1 MAHGTTNAA
10 MVTIGLDLGD
20 RQTAGCVV
28 DAGGQILE
36 RFQARTTPTRLLAA
50 VTRWPGARVVLE
62 VGGQSPWVSRRLQAA
77 GYGVV
82 VANARRVRLIAEGDA
97 KSDRLDAEL
106 LARLGRVDP
115 ALLAPIQHRSER
127 TQRDLGVVKTRAA
140 LVRMR
145 TLGINHGR
153 GVAKALGH
161 RLPACAAEA
170 FPARVRAQ
178 AVGATLP
185 GITELLAVLEQL
197 TASIRAL
204 DRQLATLATTRYPV
218 TELLRQVPGVG
229 PPDGADLRAHAG
241 GPDALPPQP
250 HRGRL
255 SRPAAEAPGL
265 RRSAA
270 GAVDHEGGGC
280 APAPPSGDRGAVHPG
295 AIRARHRFAPM
306 GAGAGRP
313 GRQSR
318 EETGGRGGGAE
329 AGRAAASA
337 VVDGRGVRTGGLS
350 RAGGIAGPT
359 RPAADD
365 GRRSGETVFG

>member
-161 RLPACAAEA
+161 RLPGLCRRGVPRPRPGAGGGRH
-170 FPARVRAQ
+170 PARHHR
-178 AVGATLP
+178 AVGRAGATH
-185 GITELLAVLEQL
+185 
-197 TASIRAL
+197 RL
-204 DRQLATLATTRYPV
+204 DSRP
-218 TELLRQVPGVG
+218 G
-229 PPDGADLRAHAG
+229 PPAG
-241 GPDALPPQP
+241 DAG
-250 HRGRL
+250 H
-255 SRPAAEAPGL
+255 
-265 RRSAA
+265 
-270 GAVDHEGGGC
+270 D
-280 APAPPSGDRGAVHPG
+280 
-295 AIRARHRFAPM
+295 AR
-306 GAGAGRP
+306 
-313 GRQSR
+313 
-318 EETGGRGGGAE
+318 
-329 AGRAAASA
+329 
-337 VVDGRGVRTGGLS
+337 
-350 RAGGIAGPT
+350 
-359 RPAADD
+359 
-365 GRRSGETVFG
+365 

>member
-161 RLPACAAEA
+161 RLPTCAAEA

-185 GITELLAVLEQL
+185 
-197 TASIRAL
+197 AS
-204 DRQLATLATTRYPV
+204 PSCW
-218 TELLRQVPGVG
+218 PCWSNS
-229 PPDGADLRAHAG
+229 PP
-241 GPDALPPQP
+241 
-250 HRGRL
+250 
-255 SRPAAEAPGL
+255 
-265 RRSAA
+265 
-270 GAVDHEGGGC
+270 
-280 APAPPSGDRGAVHPG
+280 
-295 AIRARHRFAPM
+295 RFAPWT
-306 GAGAGRP
+306 ASWRRWP
-313 GRQSR
+313 R
-318 EETGGRGGGAE
+318 
-329 AGRAAASA
+329 RAI
-337 VVDGRGVRTGGLS
+337 R
-350 RAGGIAGPT
+350 
-359 RPAADD
+359 
-365 GRRSGETVFG
+365 

>member
-1 MAHGTTNAA
+1 MAHGNTNEA

-28 DAGGQILE
+28 DEGGQILE

-50 VTRWPGARVVLE
+50 VSRWPGARVVLE
-62 VGGQSPWVSRRLQAA
+62 VGAQSPWVSRRLQAA

-115 ALLAPIQHRSER
+115 ALLAPIQHRSE
-127 TQRDLGVVKTRAA
+127 TAQRDLGVVKARAA

-145 TLGINHGR
+145 TLGINHVR

-161 RLPACAAEA
+161 RLPACATEA

-185 GITELLAVLEQL
+185 GSTELVAVTEQL

-229 PPDGADLRAHAG
+229 PLTALTYVLTLEDPTRFPRSRTVGAYLGLRPKRRDSGALQPELSITKAGDALLRRHLVTAAQYILGPFGPDTDLRRWGQALAG
-241 GPDALPPQP
+241 RGGKAAKKRAVVAVARKLAVLL
-250 HRGRL
+250 HRLWLTGEVYE
-255 SRPAAEAPGL
+255 PVGYQA
-265 RRSAA
+265 
-270 GAVDHEGGGC
+270 
-280 APAPPSGDRGAVHPG
+280 
-295 AIRARHRFAPM
+295 
-306 GAGAGRP
+306 RP
-313 GRQSR
+313 GR
-318 EETGGRGGGAE
+318 
-329 AGRAAASA
+329 AA
-337 VVDGRGVRTGGLS
+337 
-350 RAGGIAGPT
+350 
-359 RPAADD
+359 
-365 GRRSGETVFG
+365 

>member
-229 PPDGADLRAHAG
+229 PLTALTYVLTLEDPTRFPRSRTVGAYLGLR
-241 GPDALPPQP
+241 PKRRD
-250 HRGRL
+250 
-255 SRPAAEAPGL
+255 S

-365 GRRSGETVFG
+365 GRRAGETVFG

>member
-1 MAHGTTNAA
+1 
-10 MVTIGLDLGD
+10 MVGAGD
-20 RQTAGCVV
+20 
-28 DAGGQILE
+28 
-36 RFQARTTPTRLLAA
+36 LAA
-50 VTRWPGARVVLE
+50 RWAAR
-62 VGGQSPWVSRRLQAA
+62 
-77 GYGVV
+77 
-82 VANARRVRLIAEGDA
+82 
-97 KSDRLDAEL
+97 SDKVHLDAEL

-229 PPDGADLRAHAG
+229 PLTALTYVLTLEDPTRFPRTRTVGAYSACG
-241 GPDALPPQP
+241 
-250 HRGRL
+250 
-255 SRPAAEAPGL
+255 
-265 RRSAA
+265 RSAGTPA
-270 GAVDHEGGGC
+270 LSSRSCRSRRRGMCSC
-280 APAPPSGDRGAVHPG
+280 A
-295 AIRARHRFAPM
+295 AIW
-306 GAGAGRP
+306 
-313 GRQSR
+313 
-318 EETGGRGGGAE
+318 
-329 AGRAAASA
+329 
-337 VVDGRGVRTGGLS
+337 
-350 RAGGIAGPT
+350 
-359 RPAADD
+359 
-365 GRRSGETVFG
+365 

>member
-185 GITELLAVLEQL
+185 GITELLAVVVKTRAALVRMRTLGINHGRGVAKALGHRLPACAAEAFPARVRAQAVGATLPGITELLAVLEQL

-229 PPDGADLRAHAG
+229 PLTALTYVLTLEDPTRFPRSRTVGAYL
-241 GPDALPPQP
+241 
-250 HRGRL
+250 
-255 SRPAAEAPGL
+255 GL
-265 RRSAA
+265 RPKRRDSGAQQPELSITKA
-270 GAVDHEGGGC
+270 GDVLLRVCRES
-280 APAPPSGDRGAVHPG
+280 PVKGDK
-295 AIRARHRFAPM
+295 M
-306 GAGAGRP
+306 
-313 GRQSR
+313 
-318 EETGGRGGGAE
+318 T
-329 AGRAAASA
+329 
-337 VVDGRGVRTGGLS
+337 
-350 RAGGIAGPT
+350 
-359 RPAADD
+359 
-365 GRRSGETVFG
+365 

>member
-127 TQRDLGVVKTRAA
+127 TQRDLGVVKTRA
-140 LVRMR
+140 
-145 TLGINHGR
+145 
-153 GVAKALGH
+153 
-161 RLPACAAEA
+161 
-170 FPARVRAQ
+170 Q

-229 PPDGADLRAHAG
+229 PLTALTYVLTLEDPTRFPRSRTVGAYLGLRPKRRDSGAQQPELSITKAGDVLLRRHLVTAAQYILGPFGPDTDLRRWG
-241 GPDALPPQP
+241 LAL
-250 HRGRL
+250 
-255 SRPAAEAPGL
+255 A
-265 RRSAA
+265 
-270 GAVDHEGGGC
+270 
-280 APAPPSGDRGAVHPG
+280 
-295 AIRARHRFAPM
+295 
-306 GAGAGRP
+306 
-313 GRQSR
+313 
-318 EETGGRGGGAE
+318 GRGGKAAKKRAVVAVARKLAVLLHRLWLTGEVYEPVGYRA
-329 AGRAAASA
+329 RAA
-337 VVDGRGVRTGGLS
+337 
-350 RAGGIAGPT
+350 
-359 RPAADD
+359 
-365 GRRSGETVFG
+365 

>member
-229 PPDGADLRAHAG
+229 PLTALTYVLTLEDPTRFPRSRTVGAYLGLRPKRRDSGAQQPELSITKAGDVLLRRHLVTAAQYILGPFGPDTDLR
-241 GPDALPPQP
+241 
-250 HRGRL
+250 RW
-255 SRPAAEAPGL
+255 
-265 RRSAA
+265 
-270 GAVDHEGGGC
+270 
-280 APAPPSGDRGAVHPG
+280 
-295 AIRARHRFAPM
+295 

>member
-20 RQTAGCVV
+20 RQTAGYVV

-229 PPDGADLRAHAG
+229 PLTALTYVLTLEDPTRFPRSRTVGAYLGLRPKRRDSGAQQPELSITKAGDVLLRRHLVTAAQYILGPFGPDTDLRRWG
-241 GPDALPPQP
+241 LAL
-250 HRGRL
+250 
-255 SRPAAEAPGL
+255 A
-265 RRSAA
+265 
-270 GAVDHEGGGC
+270 
-280 APAPPSGDRGAVHPG
+280 
-295 AIRARHRFAPM
+295 
-306 GAGAGRP
+306 
-313 GRQSR
+313 
-318 EETGGRGGGAE
+318 GRGGKAAKKRAVVAVARKLAVLLHRLWLTGEVYEPVGYPA
-329 AGRAAASA
+329 RAA
-337 VVDGRGVRTGGLS
+337 
-350 RAGGIAGPT
+350 
-359 RPAADD
+359 
-365 GRRSGETVFG
+365 

>member
-77 GYGVV
+77 GRGGQCPAGAVDC
-82 VANARRVRLIAEGDA
+82 R
-97 KSDRLDAEL
+97 
-106 LARLGRVDP
+106 GRQRP
-115 ALLAPIQHRSER
+115 AGRSCWPVGPGGPGLVGASAPQRT
-127 TQRDLGVVKTRAA
+127 TQRDLGVESAGAA
-140 LVRMR
+140 PQTGAGSPGAGAPGLGARRR
-145 TLGINHGR
+145 TTDGGQGR
-153 GVAKALGH
+153 
-161 RLPACAAEA
+161 PS
-170 FPARVRAQ
+170 Q

-229 PPDGADLRAHAG
+229 PLTALTYVLTLEDPTRFPRSRTVGAYLGLRPKRRDSGAQQPELSITKAGDVLLRRHLVTAAQYILGPFGPDTDLRRWG
-241 GPDALPPQP
+241 LAL
-250 HRGRL
+250 
-255 SRPAAEAPGL
+255 A
-265 RRSAA
+265 
-270 GAVDHEGGGC
+270 
-280 APAPPSGDRGAVHPG
+280 
-295 AIRARHRFAPM
+295 
-306 GAGAGRP
+306 
-313 GRQSR
+313 
-318 EETGGRGGGAE
+318 GRGGKAAKKRAVVAVARKLAVLLHRLWLTGEVYEPVGYRA
-329 AGRAAASA
+329 RAA
-337 VVDGRGVRTGGLS
+337 
-350 RAGGIAGPT
+350 
-359 RPAADD
+359 
-365 GRRSGETVFG
+365 